1 MNEWHLSTPANHA
14 RFIVHH
20 QNAWP
25 KDCQY
30 AHTCQLLCMRGIKNR
45 KHRASANKAAH
56 GLLQSDVLQVNETNS
71 ARDKKDFT
79 NYKISALPLLAY
91 ERDNNRVLGK
101 KNAELEGRLAA
112 AAGIIWELEKNQA
125 ALKSQL
131 AITVSIDLFCP

>member
-1 MNEWHLSTPANHA
+1 M
-14 RFIVHH
+14 
-20 QNAWP
+20 
-25 KDCQY
+25 
-30 AHTCQLLCMRGIKNR
+30 
-45 KHRASANKAAH
+45 
-56 GLLQSDVLQVNETNS
+56 QSDVLQVNETNS

-79 NYKISALPLLAY
+79 NYKISALSLLAY

-101 KNAELEGRLAA
+101 ENAELEGRLAA